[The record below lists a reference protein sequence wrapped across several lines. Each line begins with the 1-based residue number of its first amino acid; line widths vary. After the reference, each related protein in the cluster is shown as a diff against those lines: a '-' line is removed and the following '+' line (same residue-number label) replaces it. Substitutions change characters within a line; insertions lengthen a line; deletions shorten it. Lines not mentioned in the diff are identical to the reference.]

1 MGSQS
6 PELGYICILLFFV
19 FRYYIGI
26 QSPGLGYICT
36 LLFFVCT
43 LHSVILVFV
52 FLLTPSVVIKWSNF
66 YNHNHILT
74 PNVVILVFL
83 LLKKIRLFLLLKK
96 VSLFYVAFACLYWPL
111 SSSKVRF
118 DHTFY

>member
-52 FLLTPSVVIKWSNF
+52 FFIDPKCSYKMV
-66 YNHNHILT
+66 
-74 PNVVILVFL
+74 
-83 LLKKIRLFLLLKK
+83 
-96 VSLFYVAFACLYWPL
+96 
-111 SSSKVRF
+111 
-118 DHTFY
+118 